1 MPADERPGSRHES
14 HDDSQPNDDSQPD
27 EHHGHAAIPKPDSNR
42 EPGGPPEPRPRQ
54 QRLFHLYR
62 LHAAD
67 DPLPDPG
74 LARERTSL
82 AWTRTAIS
90 FAAVGGV
97 VLKREIIPGLILLA
111 VAPAIWQ
118 LGRLAYRRQ
127 DRLILLTASIVAVAV
142 VAMVISL
149 LR

>member
-1 MPADERPGSRHES
+1 MAPTPGEPGS
-14 HDDSQPNDDSQPD
+14 
-27 EHHGHAAIPKPDSNR
+27 
-42 EPGGPPEPRPRQ
+42 
-54 QRLFHLYR
+54 
-62 LHAAD
+62 
-67 DPLPDPG
+67 DPG

-97 VLKREIIPGLILLA
+97 VLKKEIIPGLILLA

-127 DRLILLTASIVAVAV
+127 GKLKLVTTTIVGVAL
-142 VAMVISL
+142 VAMVVAL
-149 LR
+149 TH